1 MKKVL
6 LVATVVRMH
15 VNVFHIPMM
24 KWFKGNGWKT
34 YVAARN
40 DLTILRNVLFR
51 IVTALSIFH
60 LNDFRS
66 NLEM

>member
-15 VNVFHIPMM
+15 GSREMDGKRMLRLEMI
-24 KWFKGNGWKT
+24 
-34 YVAARN
+34 
-40 DLTILRNVLFR
+40 LTILRNVLFR